1 MSFLCNLFH
10 DSFLLYLIGIDS
22 LFVSHNGIIKASC
35 MFTECRRLVDIDSYI
50 DSICDFLRIAALM
63 NP

>member
-10 DSFLLYLIGIDS
+10 DSFLLCLIGIDS
-22 LFVSHNGIIKASC
+22 LFVSHNGIIKAFS
-35 MFTECRRLVDIDSYI
+35 MFTECRRLVDIDGYI
-50 DSICDFLRIAALM
+50 DSIYDFLRIAALM